1 MDTVIRLMTR
11 IGFGFT
17 SLDALI
23 VVAMLSLGGRKP
35 VLPGRFNSRKSQES
49 QRMGR

>member
-11 IGFGFT
+11 IGFT

-35 VLPGRFNSRKSQES
+35 VLSGRFNSRKSQES